1 MFTDNTTQVAM
12 GGLVTVHPPLMALIM
27 IIHSLRRRTLVL
39 SCISASF
46 LGCVWT
52 ASLASEQPDVLVR
65 QVADAVI
72 RDNPE
77 PPDFNWGEGI
87 LLAGMM
93 RAHSMTGEA
102 KYLEFV
108 RRFADHWSQAGI
120 EPLLEKKGYCGHWG
134 PGYPLWQLYEE
145 THDARYAAMVR
156 QIIRFM
162 SERAERTTDGGL
174 SHFNGKPQ
182 LWVDT
187 LAMCCPVLSP
197 GSRIDKNDTWQT
209 ESVRQLRLF
218 TTHLRDPKTGLYYH
232 MWDQASGSRTPSFW
246 ARGNGWVVLSLVETL
261 RYEPA
266 SSPSR
271 DELSSLLR
279 KQLESIAKLQDP
291 ATGLWHTVLDAPDT
305 YLETSASALFLYGM
319 QESRALG
326 LDSSVPLE
334 TLQRAWRGLA
344 PQVDSNG
351 RVVGVSGGTGPSD
364 QRGYASKIH
373 GTYPWGTGAFLM
385 AAAVWGEG
393 QQEVKELK

>member
-1 MFTDNTTQVAM
+1 
-12 GGLVTVHPPLMALIM
+12 M
-27 IIHSLRRRTLVL
+27 IIRFFRRRTLVL
-39 SCISASF
+39 TFI
-46 LGCVWT
+46 T
-52 ASLASEQPDVLVR
+52 ACLLANCLSPTFASEQPDALVR

-93 RAHSMTGEA
+93 QAHSMTGEA

-145 THDARYAAMVR
+145 THDARYAAMVH

-187 LAMCCPVLSP
+187 LAMCCPVLST
-197 GSRIDKNDTWQT
+197 GSRIDKSDALQA
-209 ESVRQLRLF
+209 ESVRQLRIF
-218 TTHLRDPKTGLYYH
+218 TTHLRDPQTGLYYH
-232 MWDQASGSRTPSFW
+232 MWDQTSGSRTPSFW

-261 RYEPA
+261 RYEPSA
-266 SSPSR
+266 SPSR
-271 DELSSLLR
+271 DELRGLLQR
-279 KQLESIAKLQDP
+279 QLASIAKLQD
-291 ATGLWHTVLDAPDT
+291 ASTGLWHTVLDAPDT

-319 QESRALG
+319 QESRALE
-326 LDSSVPLE
+326 LDTGIPLE

-344 PQVDSNG
+344 TQVDPQG
-351 RVVGVSGGTGPSD
+351 RVIGVSGGTGPSD
-364 QRGYASKIH
+364 QRGYAAKIH

-385 AAAVWGEG
+385 AAAVWGKSVGEEQRG
-393 QQEVKELK
+393 SAGK